1 MKKEKLQAELERV
14 QNRLAIWCVLTI
26 CFYVIAALRVL
37 PFIHWLAWLSA
48 GYCFFC
54 LVPGFGCFTSIDI
67 LNKKRARLPLA
78 AGAFCILDC
87 LHLSRFLAII
97 S

>member
-48 GYCFFC
+48 GYCFF
-54 LVPGFGCFTSIDI
+54 F
-67 LNKKRARLPLA
+67 AWYLA
-78 AGAFCILDC
+78 LAVS
-87 LHLSRFLAII
+87 HLST